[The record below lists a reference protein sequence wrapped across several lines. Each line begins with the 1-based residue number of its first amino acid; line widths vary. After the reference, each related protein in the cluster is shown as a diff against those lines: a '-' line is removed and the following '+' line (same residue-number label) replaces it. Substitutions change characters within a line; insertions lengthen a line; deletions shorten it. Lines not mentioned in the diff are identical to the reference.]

1 MSDQEPKK
9 LDDEDL
15 GSVIGG
21 SVDPASV
28 ARAAGVNTAN
38 FSNMSLDTIMM
49 MVNMDRA
56 NMLDAQVRAQAAAIK
71 EKNDLLV
78 QANNLY
84 AEMKQVEKTVG
95 AGGTPSADVI
105 KAIDQFC
112 DAQGIKQAAGDLRT
126 HSKDDWQI
134 NLGYMKTFIDNIT
147 STSQLEMTQLQSIM
161 NKFNQTTE
169 GLSNWL
175 SKDSQSKNTIVGNLR

>member
-1 MSDQEPKK
+1 MSDQEPAK
-9 LDDEDL
+9 LNEEDL

-38 FSNMSLDTIMM
+38 FSNMNLDTIMM

-56 NMLDAQVRAQAAAIK
+56 NMLDAQVRSQAASIK
-71 EKNDLLV
+71 ANNDILV
-78 QANNLY
+78 QANSIY
-84 AEMKQVEKTVG
+84 AQMKQAESMVAQDKK
-95 AGGTPSADVI
+95 PSADMI
-105 KAIDQFC
+105 KAIDEFC
-112 DAQGIKQAAGDLRT
+112 DAQGIKQAAGDLKD
-126 HSKDDWQI
+126 HSRQDWDI
-134 NLGYMKTFIDNIT
+134 NLTYMKSFIDNRT
-147 STSQLEMTQLQSIM
+147 STSQLEMIQLQSIM